1 MVKRKVG
8 NSKWHTKGGVW
19 MLVRRDR
26 IMERKIFWLTII
38 SMLVRRDRIMEGK
51 IYWLTIISMLVRRDR
66 IMERKIYWLT
76 IISMLVRRDRIMERK
91 IYWLTIILSA
101 ISLLPID
108 LFNTY
113 HMNSAF
119 YTYWSAS
126 LEVKSK
132 KFHLQ
137 AANETRLCIKSFS
150 SISHLHFGG

>member
-26 IMERKIFWLTII
+26 IMERKIF
-38 SMLVRRDRIMEGK
+38 
-51 IYWLTIISMLVRRDR
+51 WLTIISMLVRRDR

-113 HMNSAF
+113 HMNSDF
-119 YTYWSAS
+119 CTYWLAS
-126 LEVKSK
+126 LEEKSK
-132 KFHLQ
+132 KYS
-137 AANETRLCIKSFS
+137 AAS
-150 SISHLHFGG
+150 SQWDKIAHQEFLIN